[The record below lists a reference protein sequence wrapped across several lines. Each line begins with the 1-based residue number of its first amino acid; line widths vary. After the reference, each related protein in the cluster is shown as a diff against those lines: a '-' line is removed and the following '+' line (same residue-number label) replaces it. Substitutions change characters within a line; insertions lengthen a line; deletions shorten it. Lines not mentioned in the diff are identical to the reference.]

1 MFEEKSAPI
10 KTQSKT
16 RIVHAIITKL
26 EVNTGERKTKN
37 VMTNIKNEIMDDIKK
52 IHPNLS
58 DDEVLELFESIK
70 TYCEIVIDHVQD
82 SEKDN

>member
-1 MFEEKSAPI
+1 MFEEKSAPT
-10 KTQSKT
+10 KTPSKT
-16 RIVHAIITKL
+16 KIAHAIITKQ
-26 EVNTGERKTKN
+26 EVNIGERKTKN
-37 VMTNIKNEIMDDIKK
+37 VMTNIKNEITDDIKK

-58 DDEVLELFESIK
+58 EDEVLALFESIN